1 MDFELEMA
9 FFLGG
14 KLNNLGDPLP
24 IEKAG
29 EHIFGVVLM
38 NDWSA
43 RDIQVDIARQS
54 SSLLTFRTIKL
65 KRCHDTH
72 TGTAF

>member
-54 SSLLTFRTIKL
+54 SSLLTLRTNKL